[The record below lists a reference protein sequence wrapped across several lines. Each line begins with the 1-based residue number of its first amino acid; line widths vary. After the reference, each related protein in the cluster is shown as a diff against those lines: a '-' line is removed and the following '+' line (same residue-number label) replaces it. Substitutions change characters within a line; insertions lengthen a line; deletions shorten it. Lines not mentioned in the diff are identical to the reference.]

1 MIRNVPVA
9 KRDYYEV
16 LEIEKNA
23 SPDEIKKAY
32 RKLAI
37 KYHPDKNQ
45 NSKEAEHKFKEATEA
60 YEVLSDTQKKQAYDQ
75 YGFAGVDNMGGPGFN
90 ASAFS
95 GFEDIFGGDFSSI
108 FDSFFGGGGGGSRGG
123 RRGPA
128 RGSDLRYDMEVD
140 FKDAVYGDKV
150 EVEYYRQ
157 QSCGVCHGSGASEGT
172 GSKTCPT
179 CGGSGQV
186 RRSSGF
192 FSIAQPCSTCHGEGT
207 IIENP
212 CSACRGRGVVKERQK
227 LKVTIPAGIAPGKRI
242 RLDGQGDAGPKG
254 GPAGDLYVY
263 IHIRDHEYF
272 EREGYD
278 LYCVIPISITQAAL
292 GGEVMVRTL
301 DDKKIKLKV
310 AAGTQ
315 SGKMLRIR
323 NEGVPVLHGSGR
335 KGDLYVKLQVQTPKK
350 LNGKQKAALQE
361 FSELYGEDAEPM
373 PIRLKDL

>member
-1 MIRNVPVA
+1 VS

-16 LEIEKNA
+16 LGIEKSA
-23 SPDEIKKAY
+23 APDEIKKAY

-37 KYHPDKNQ
+37 KYHPDRNQ
-45 NSKEAEHKFKEATEA
+45 NNTEAEHKFKEATEA
-60 YEVLSDTQKKQAYDQ
+60 YEVLSDAQKKQAYDQ
-75 YGFAGVDNMGGPGFN
+75 YGFSGVDNMGGPGFN

-108 FDSFFGGGGGGSRGG
+108 FDSFFGGAGGQSRGGG

-128 RGSDLRYDMEVD
+128 RGSDLRYDMEVE

-150 EVEYYRQ
+150 DVEYYRQ
-157 QSCGVCHGSGASEGT
+157 HSCDVCHGSGAESGT

-192 FSIAQPCSTCHGEGT
+192 FSIAQPCSTCQGEGT

-242 RLDGQGDAGPKG
+242 RLEGQGDAGPKG
-254 GPAGDLYVY
+254 GPSGDLYVY
-263 IHIRDHEYF
+263 IHIKEHITF

-278 LYCVIPISITQAAL
+278 LYCVIPISMTQAAL
-292 GGEVMVRTL
+292 GGDIFVRTL
-301 DDKKIKLKV
+301 DDKKIKLKIT
-310 AAGTQ
+310 AGTQ
-315 SGKMLRIR
+315 NGKMLRIR

-335 KGDLYVKLQVQTPKK
+335 KGDMYVKLSIQIPKK
-350 LNGKQKAALQE
+350 LSSKQKDILKN
-361 FSELYGEDAEPM
+361 FSAEYGEETEPS
-373 PIRLKDL
+373 PIRLKEL

>member
-1 MIRNVPVA
+1 MS

-23 SPDEIKKAY
+23 TPDEIKKAY

-37 KYHPDKNQ
+37 KYHPDRNQ
-45 NSKEAEHKFKEATEA
+45 NSTDAEAKFKEATEA
-60 YEVLSDTQKKQAYDQ
+60 YEVLSDSEKKQAYDQ

-95 GFEDIFGGDFSSI
+95 GFEDIFGGDFSNI
-108 FDSFFGGGGGGSRGG
+108 FESFFGGGMGGSRGG
-123 RRGPA
+123 GRRGGPA
-128 RGSDLRYDMEVD
+128 RGSDLRYDLEVD

-150 EVEYYRQ
+150 DVEFYKNS
-157 QSCGVCHGSGASEGT
+157 SCDVCHGSGASAGT
-172 GSKTCPT
+172 ETRTCPT

-192 FSIAQPCSTCHGEGT
+192 FSIASPCSTCHGEGT

-212 CSACRGRGVVKERQK
+212 CTACHGKGVQKKRQK
-227 LKVTIPAGIAPGKRI
+227 LKVSIPAGIAPGKRI
-242 RLDGQGDAGPKG
+242 RLDSQGDAGPKG

-263 IHIRDHEYF
+263 IHIKDHESF
-272 EREGYD
+272 ERDGYD
-278 LYCVIPISITQAAL
+278 LYCAIPISFTQAAL
-292 GGEVMVRTL
+292 GGEIFVRTL
-301 DDKKIKLKV
+301 DDKKIKLKIP
-310 AAGTQ
+310 AGTQ
-315 SGKMLRIR
+315 TGKVLRIR

-335 KGDLYVKLQVQTPKK
+335 KGDLYVKLQIMTPKK
-350 LNGKQKAALQE
+350 LSSKEKEILKD
-361 FSELYGEDAEPM
+361 FSKEYGVESEPE

>member
-1 MIRNVPVA
+1 VS

-16 LEIEKNA
+16 LEIEKNS

-37 KYHPDKNQ
+37 KYHPDRNQ
-45 NSKEAEHKFKEATEA
+45 NSTDAEHKFKEATEA
-60 YEVLSDTQKKQAYDQ
+60 YEVLSDEQKKQAYDQ

-108 FDSFFGGGGGGSRGG
+108 FDSFFGGSGGGGGRGG

-128 RGSDLRYDMEVD
+128 RGSDLRYDMEVE

-150 EVEYYRQ
+150 DVEYYRQ
-157 QSCGVCHGSGASEGT
+157 QSCDVCHGSGASAGT

-179 CGGSGQV
+179 CGGAGQV

-192 FSIAQPCSTCHGEGT
+192 FSVAQPCSTCHGEGN

-212 CSACRGRGVVKERQK
+212 CTSCRGKGVIKEKQK

-242 RLDGQGDAGPKG
+242 RLDSQGDAGPKG
-254 GPAGDLYVY
+254 GSAGDLYVY
-263 IHIRDHEYF
+263 IHIKDHDYF

-278 LYCVIPISITQAAL
+278 LYCVLPISISQAAL
-292 GGEVMVRTL
+292 GSDVFVRTL

-310 AAGTQ
+310 APGTQ

-335 KGDLYVKLQVQTPKK
+335 KGDMYVKLQVQIPKK
-350 LNGKQKAALQE
+350 LNGKQKEILKQ
-361 FSELYGEDAEPM
+361 FSESYGEETEPE
-373 PIRLKDL
+373 PIRLKEL

>member
-1 MIRNVPVA
+1 MS

-32 RKLAI
+32 RKQAI
-37 KYHPDKNQ
+37 KYHPDRNQ
-45 NSKEAEHKFKEATEA
+45 NSTEAEQKFKEATEA
-60 YEVLSDTQKKQAYDQ
+60 YEVLSDAQKKQAYDQ

-108 FDSFFGGGGGGSRGG
+108 FDSFFGGGGGGGGRGG
-123 RRGPA
+123 RRGPS
-128 RGSDLRYDMEVD
+128 RGNDLRYDMEVD

-150 EVEYYRQ
+150 DVEYYRQ
-157 QSCGVCHGSGASEGT
+157 QSCSVCHGSGAASGT

-192 FSIAQPCSTCHGEGT
+192 FSIAQPCSSCHGEGT

-212 CSACRGRGVVKERQK
+212 CTSCRGRGVVKEKQK

-254 GPAGDLYVY
+254 GPTGDLYVY
-263 IHIRDHEYF
+263 IHIKEHEFF

-278 LYCVIPISITQAAL
+278 LYCVVPISISQAAL
-292 GGEVMVRTL
+292 GSEVFVRTL
-301 DDKKIKLKV
+301 DDKKIKIKV
-310 AAGTQ
+310 PAGTQ

-335 KGDLYVKLQVQTPKK
+335 KGDMYVKLQVQIPKK
-350 LNGKQKAALQE
+350 LNGKQKDILKE
-361 FSELYGEDAEPM
+361 FSESYGEDTEPQ
-373 PIRLKDL
+373 PIKLRDL

>member
-1 MIRNVPVA
+1 MS

-23 SPDEIKKAY
+23 SQDEIKKAY
-32 RKLAI
+32 RKQAI
-37 KYHPDKNQ
+37 KYHPDRNQ
-45 NSKEAEHKFKEATEA
+45 NSTEAEQKFKEATEA
-60 YEVLSDTQKKQAYDQ
+60 YEVLSDAQKKQAYDQ

-95 GFEDIFGGDFSSI
+95 GCEDIFGGDFSSI
-108 FDSFFGGGGGGSRGG
+108 FDSFFGGGGGGGGRGG
-123 RRGPA
+123 RRGPS
-128 RGSDLRYDMEVD
+128 RGNDLRYDMEVE

-157 QSCGVCHGSGASEGT
+157 QSCSVCHGSGASSGT

-192 FSIAQPCSTCHGEGT
+192 FSIAQPCSSCHGEGT

-212 CSACRGRGVVKERQK
+212 CTSCRGRGVVKEKQK

-254 GPAGDLYVY
+254 GPSGDLYVY
-263 IHIRDHEYF
+263 IHIREHEYF

-278 LYCVIPISITQAAL
+278 LYCVVPISISQAAL
-292 GGEVMVRTL
+292 GSEVFVRTL
-301 DDKKIKLKV
+301 DDKKIKIKV
-310 AAGTQ
+310 PAGTQ

-335 KGDLYVKLQVQTPKK
+335 KGDMYVKLQVQIPKK
-350 LNGKQKAALQE
+350 LSGKQKDILKS
-361 FSELYGEDAEPM
+361 FSESYGEDTEPK
-373 PIRLKDL
+373 PIKLRDL

>member
-1 MIRNVPVA
+1 MS

-23 SPDEIKKAY
+23 SPDEVKKAY

-37 KYHPDKNQ
+37 KYHPDRNQ
-45 NSKEAEHKFKEATEA
+45 NSTDAEHKFKEATEA
-60 YEVLSDTQKKQAYDQ
+60 YEVLSDEQKKQAYDQ

-108 FDSFFGGGGGGSRGG
+108 FDSFFGGSGGGGGRGG

-128 RGSDLRYDMEVD
+128 RGSDLRYDMEVE

-157 QSCGVCHGSGASEGT
+157 QSCDVCHGSGASSGT

-212 CSACRGRGVVKERQK
+212 CTSCRGKGVIKEKQK

-242 RLDGQGDAGPKG
+242 RLDSQGDAGPKG

-263 IHIRDHEYF
+263 IHIKDHDSF

-278 LYCVIPISITQAAL
+278 LYCVLPISISQAAL
-292 GGEVMVRTL
+292 GADIFVRTL

-310 AAGTQ
+310 APGTQ

-335 KGDLYVKLQVQTPKK
+335 KGDMYVKLQVQTPKK
-350 LNGKQKAALQE
+350 LNTKQKDILKQ
-361 FSELYGEDAEPM
+361 FSELYGEESEPI
-373 PIRLKDL
+373 PIRLKEL

>member
-1 MIRNVPVA
+1 MS

-23 SPDEIKKAY
+23 APDEIKKAY

-37 KYHPDKNQ
+37 KYHPDRNQ
-45 NSKEAEHKFKEATEA
+45 NSTDAEHKFKEATEA
-60 YEVLSDTQKKQAYDQ
+60 YEILSDAQKKQAYDQ
-75 YGFAGVDNMGGPGFN
+75 YGFAGVDNMGGAGFN

-95 GFEDIFGGDFSSI
+95 GFEDIFGGDFSGI
-108 FDSFFGGGGGGSRGG
+108 FDSFFGGGMGGRQSGGG

-128 RGSDLRYDMEVD
+128 RGSDLRYDLEVE

-150 EVEYYRQ
+150 EVEYYKQ
-157 QSCGVCHGSGASEGT
+157 KVCDVCHGSGASSGT
-172 GSKTCPT
+172 GTKTCPS

-186 RRSSGF
+186 RRNSGF
-192 FSIAQPCSTCHGEGT
+192 FSIASPCSTCHGEGT

-212 CSACRGRGVVKERQK
+212 CSACHGKGVVKDRQK

-242 RLDGQGDAGPKG
+242 RLDSQGDAGPKS

-263 IHIRDHEYF
+263 IHIKDHDSF
-272 EREGYD
+272 ERDGYD
-278 LYCVIPISITQAAL
+278 LYCAIPISFPQAAL
-292 GGEVMVRTL
+292 GGEIFVRTL

-315 SGKMLRIR
+315 TGKVLRIR

-335 KGDLYVKLQVQTPKK
+335 KGDMYVKLQIVTPKK
-350 LNGKQKAALQE
+350 LNSKQK
-361 FSELYGEDAEPM
+361 ELLKQFGENYGLDAEPD

>member
-1 MIRNVPVA
+1 VS

-23 SPDEIKKAY
+23 SPEEIKKAY

-37 KYHPDKNQ
+37 KYHPDRNQ
-45 NSKEAEHKFKEATEA
+45 NSTDAEHKFKEATEA
-60 YEVLSDTQKKQAYDQ
+60 YEVLSDAQKKQAYDQ

-108 FDSFFGGGGGGSRGG
+108 FDSFFGGGGQSRGG

-140 FKDAVYGDKV
+140 FKDAIYGDKV

-157 QSCGVCHGSGASEGT
+157 QSCDVCHGSGASSGT

-192 FSIAQPCSTCHGEGT
+192 FSIAQPCSSCHGEGT
-207 IIENP
+207 IIEDP
-212 CSACRGRGVVKERQK
+212 CTSCRGRGVVKERQK
-227 LKVTIPAGIAPGKRI
+227 LKVTIPAGMAPGKRI

-254 GPAGDLYVY
+254 GPSGDLYVY

-272 EREGYD
+272 ERQGND
-278 LYCVIPISITQAAL
+278 LFCVVPISMTQAAL
-292 GGEVMVRTL
+292 GAEIFVKTL
-301 DDKKIKLKV
+301 DDKKIKLKI

-335 KGDLYVKLQVQTPKK
+335 KGDMYVKLNVQIPLKMSSK
-350 LNGKQKAALQE
+350 EKDILKS
-361 FSELYGEDAEPM
+361 FSESHGEQTEPL

>member
-1 MIRNVPVA
+1 MS

-16 LEIEKNA
+16 LGIEKSA
-23 SPDEIKKAY
+23 APDEIKKAY

-37 KYHPDKNQ
+37 KYHPDRNQ
-45 NSKEAEHKFKEATEA
+45 NNTEAEHKFKEATEA
-60 YEVLSDTQKKQAYDQ
+60 YEVLSDAQKKQAYDQ
-75 YGFAGVDNMGGPGFN
+75 YGFSGVDNMGGPGFN

-108 FDSFFGGGGGGSRGG
+108 FDSFFGGAGGQSRGGG

-128 RGSDLRYDMEVD
+128 RGSDLRYDMEVE

-150 EVEYYRQ
+150 DVEYYRQ
-157 QSCGVCHGSGASEGT
+157 HSCDVCHGSGAESGT

-192 FSIAQPCSTCHGEGT
+192 FSIAQPCSTCQGEGT

-242 RLDGQGDAGPKG
+242 RLEGQGDAGPKG
-254 GPAGDLYVY
+254 GPSGDLYVY
-263 IHIRDHEYF
+263 IHIKEHITF

-278 LYCVIPISITQAAL
+278 LYCVIPISMTQAAL
-292 GGEVMVRTL
+292 GGDIFVRTL
-301 DDKKIKLKV
+301 DDKKIKLKIT
-310 AAGTQ
+310 AGTQ
-315 SGKMLRIR
+315 NGKMLRIR

-335 KGDLYVKLQVQTPKK
+335 KGDMYVKLSIQIPKK
-350 LNGKQKAALQE
+350 LSSKQKDILKN
-361 FSELYGEDAEPM
+361 FSEEYGEDTEPS
-373 PIRLKDL
+373 PIRLKEL